1 MERMNGWMRTALRIS
16 WAAPLLGFLAL
27 SSAMAVGEDVAPG
40 VTDTTIKVG
49 YIGDMTG
56 PIVSTSGPFRRGI
69 STYLEYV
76 NKEKGGVAGR
86 SIQFIPED
94 DKYQVPLAIAA
105 FRKLM
110 DRDNVFAILG
120 LSGSSQSTALD
131 PEIRKLGVPVFG
143 PQQAI
148 PSEIENPF
156 IFVTIASY
164 RDIAFLAVEYA
175 LKQLAKKNQEPR
187 IAAFTLRVQSGYEW
201 AQDAEA
207 ALTKHGLKLAG
218 HISIPPTAVEA
229 AAQIKELQD
238 LKANY
243 VLLHGS
249 PATSILFLKEAH
261 RYGLKIPVVSMWGA
275 FGVPVFKTVGEEAA
289 GDFVGF
295 WSFSHPSMAGK
306 GLEELRPAVQKYG
319 EAADLE
325 TFQVVHGWTTA
336 KLFVEALKRAGKNL
350 TRKSF
355 ISAVE
360 TIQNFDTEGLSAPVN
375 FGPGNSY
382 GIRACRLYGYDFK
395 GQKVV
400 ALTDWM
406 TP

>member
-1 MERMNGWMRTALRIS
+1 MRRTVIWLKRAFLRS
-16 WAAPLLGFLAL
+16 WAAPFLVPFLL
-27 SSAMAVGEDVAPG
+27 SSATAVGEDVAPG
-40 VTDTTIKVG
+40 VADTMIKVG

-69 STYLEYV
+69 ATYFNYV

-86 SIQFIPED
+86 SIQYITED
-94 DKYQVPLAIAA
+94 DKYQAPLAIAA
-105 FRKLM
+105 FRKLI
-110 DRDNVFAILG
+110 DRDNVFAIVG

-131 PEIRKLGVPVFG
+131 PEIKKLGVPIFG

-175 LKQLAKKNQEPR
+175 LKQLAGKKQEPR

-207 ALTKHGLKLAG
+207 ALAKHGLKLAG
-218 HISIPPTAVEA
+218 HISVPPTAVEA
-229 AAQIKELQD
+229 AAQIKELQE

-289 GDFVGF
+289 GEFVGF

-336 KLFVEALKRAGKNL
+336 KLFVEALTRAGKKL

-360 TIQNFDTEGLSAPVN
+360 TLQNFDTEGLSAPVE
-375 FGPGNSY
+375 FAPGNSY

-406 TP
+406 RP

>member
-1 MERMNGWMRTALRIS
+1 MRRTVIWLKRAFLRS
-16 WAAPLLGFLAL
+16 WAAPFLVPFLL
-27 SSAMAVGEDVAPG
+27 SSATAVGEDVAPG
-40 VTDTTIKVG
+40 VADTMIKVG

-69 STYLEYV
+69 ATYFNYV

-86 SIQFIPED
+86 SIQYITED

-105 FRKLM
+105 FRKLI
-110 DRDNVFAILG
+110 DRDNVFAIVG

-131 PEIRKLGVPVFG
+131 PEIKKLGVPIFG

-175 LKQLAKKNQEPR
+175 LKQLAGKKQEPR

-207 ALTKHGLKLAG
+207 ALAKHGLKLAG
-218 HISIPPTAVEA
+218 HISVPPTAVEA
-229 AAQIKELQD
+229 AAQIKELQE

-289 GDFVGF
+289 GEFVGF

-336 KLFVEALKRAGKNL
+336 KLFVEALTRAGKKL

-360 TIQNFDTEGLSAPVN
+360 TLQNFDTEGLSAPVE
-375 FGPGNSY
+375 FAAGNSY

-406 TP
+406 RP